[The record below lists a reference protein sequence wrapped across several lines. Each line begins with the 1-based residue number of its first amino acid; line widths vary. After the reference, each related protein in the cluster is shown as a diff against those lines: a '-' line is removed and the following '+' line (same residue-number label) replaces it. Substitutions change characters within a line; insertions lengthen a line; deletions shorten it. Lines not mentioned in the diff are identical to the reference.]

1 MGMLA
6 WVMMG
11 LAIWHFTIFLPDRFW
26 GGIVGAFV
34 GALIGGIVVAL
45 LINLA
50 RSGVLEVPGR
60 HQTEVLTALYA
71 IPGSILGIAL
81 TYAEGSRRERRSQRG
96 APGR

>member
-34 GALIGGIVVAL
+34 GALIGSIVFG
-45 LINLA
+45 LIVN
-50 RSGVLEVPGR
+50 GFTVPGESET
-60 HQTEVLTALYA
+60 HLLTALEG
-71 IPGSILGIAL
+71 IPGSVLGLAVV
-81 TYAEGSRRERRSQRG
+81 YAEGIRRERLESQL
-96 APGR
+96 A